1 MWRGTCKTFKR
12 PLVKQVWSPG
22 EWSGL
27 KARMGRP
34 GCECPGI
41 QITREKKGLATD
53 SETMPTGKEPEE
65 EAFLP
70 PQGKSRTGQMYRKK
84 IRRVCIS
91 EVKGEE
97 WGRTSGQQHH
107 MMLRGHIGTE
117 MKRGL
122 GLAEDTV
129 CSEAQ
134 SVG

>member
-1 MWRGTCKTFKR
+1 MWRGTRKTFKR
-12 PLVKQVWSPG
+12 PLVKQAWSPG

-53 SETMPTGKEPEE
+53 SKTMPTGEETE

-70 PQGKSRTGQMYRKK
+70 LQRKSRTGQRYRKK

-91 EVKGEE
+91 EVKGGE
-97 WGRTSGQQHH
+97 
-107 MMLRGHIGTE
+107 
-117 MKRGL
+117 
-122 GLAEDTV
+122 
-129 CSEAQ
+129 
-134 SVG
+134 